1 MHHQVD
7 PLHRSRWVLFT
18 GIGWVLG
25 VLLVVGLAVLLE
37 SFDLGWTGQSVVGLG
52 MSLGV
57 GVMQGRTLGH
67 RVPKGSWVRAMVVG
81 FGVPYV
87 LADGLMY
94 ISALKPEQ
102 VLPIATVLG
111 AVLAAALQARSVGVV
126 AGARGHW
133 VLRHA
138 VAWLVAYGYTMGLLW
153 ASNAW
158 KATLPYSITIIMA
171 FGSLLTGGL
180 LLGVL
185 TRAPVERLLAPVHDQ
200 SRT

>member
-57 GVMQGRTLGH
+57 GVMQGLTLGH
-67 RVPKGSWVRAMVVG
+67 RVPKASWVRAMVVG
-81 FGVPYV
+81 FVVPYGM
-87 LADGLMY
+87 ADGLMY
-94 ISALKPEQ
+94 ITALKPEQ

-111 AVLAAALQARSVGVV
+111 AVLAASLQARSVGVV
-126 AGARGHW
+126 AGGMGHW

-138 VAWLVAYGYTMGLLW
+138 VAWLLAYGYTMGLLW

-158 KATLPYSITIIMA
+158 KASLPGSITLIMA

-180 LLGVL
+180 VLGALTYGPLL
-185 TRAPVERLLAPVHDQ
+185 RLLEDRHDHR
-200 SRT
+200 RT